1 MISLRVFLKSA
12 SGTYMPLYIRPRALY
27 TLLTPTFIYFETMC
41 NIEESDK
48 MPSTTETQKSTAMDY
63 LSAPRNEGLVKNL
76 MTLIGFTAPEG
87 GRLPAGVKYDTII
100 ALNDVVGNNA
110 EMQSMLAT
118 RVFELQAQRRT
129 ANPKV
134 SATPES
140 VINAVKAGKISLDE
154 LKAQIKLLEG

>member
-1 MISLRVFLKSA
+1 
-12 SGTYMPLYIRPRALY
+12 MPLYIRPRALY
-27 TLLTPTFIYFETMC
+27 TILTESFIYVQTMC

-48 MPSTTETQKSTAMDY
+48 MPSTTDTQKSTAMDY

-100 ALNDVVGNNA
+100 ALNDVIGANA

-129 ANPKV
+129 SNPKV

>member
-1 MISLRVFLKSA
+1 
-12 SGTYMPLYIRPRALY
+12 
-27 TLLTPTFIYFETMC
+27 
-41 NIEESDK
+41 
-48 MPSTTETQKSTAMDY
+48 MPSTTDTQKSTAMDY

-100 ALNDVVGNNA
+100 ALNDVIGANA

-129 ANPKV
+129 SNPKV

>member
-1 MISLRVFLKSA
+1 
-12 SGTYMPLYIRPRALY
+12 
-27 TLLTPTFIYFETMC
+27 MC

-100 ALNDVVGNNA
+100 
-110 EMQSMLAT
+110 S
-118 RVFELQAQRRT
+118 
-129 ANPKV
+129 
-134 SATPES
+134 
-140 VINAVKAGKISLDE
+140 
-154 LKAQIKLLEG
+154 IK